1 MRTGRDQHYWLTR
14 SGDSAAPQRSMNSPL
29 KCTVALVLSWVLSL
43 GGGAALA
50 ASPDESATTEP
61 GTWQARELNFQF
73 FGFTSTYSCDG
84 LADTLKVMLKTLGVA
99 KGLKVFPVCT
109 RGYGRPDKLA
119 AASLK
124 FQTLQP
130 QDAVRGDAGS
140 AASPV
145 PGSWR
150 PVEFAWHKPYELG
163 RGDCELVEQ
172 FANKILPLFA
182 TRNVQRNI
190 SCVPHQE
197 SGSVFDLTFEVFA
210 PLPPSRENTPPRSSG

>member
-1 MRTGRDQHYWLTR
+1 ML
-14 SGDSAAPQRSMNSPL
+14 QR
-29 KCTVALVLSWVLSL
+29 L
-43 GGGAALA
+43 GVNK
-50 ASPDESATTEP
+50 D
-61 GTWQARELNFQF
+61 
-73 FGFTSTYSCDG
+73 
-84 LADTLKVMLKTLGVA
+84 LKVV
-99 KGLKVFPVCT
+99 PICT
-109 RGYGRPDKLA
+109 RDYGRPDKFA

-130 QDAVRGDAGS
+130 QDALRNDARS
-140 AASPV
+140 ATSPV
-145 PGSWR
+145 PGGWR
-150 PVEFAWHKPYELG
+150 SVEFAWHKPYELG

-210 PLPPSRENTPPRSSG
+210 PLPPSRENTTHPPSG